1 MRFITLLFLT
11 LLPYSF
17 LGQDSLDT
25 EAGASYKKANR
36 TYTAVRKVNE
46 IILDGEL
53 NDIAWN
59 DAEIATGFISLEPV
73 PGLPAI
79 QPTEVKII
87 YDDEAI
93 YIGAFMHEVSKDSIL
108 RELTERDNIG
118 NSDFFGIAFD
128 TYKDNINGFE
138 FVVTAAGT
146 QFDARITTFGED
158 DNWNAVWF
166 SKTALTDS
174 GWVAEIKIP
183 YSAIRFPKK
192 EVQNWNLNMFRE
204 IRRARQQVFWN
215 ELDPKVD
222 GFLTQSGNMHGVHN
236 IDAPFRLAFIPY
248 VAFGFQVNS
257 GGGIEA
263 TNSYN
268 YSGGMDLKYGIN
280 DAYTLDMTLIPDFS
294 QAQSDNTVLNLTQF
308 EVRYD
313 ENRQFFTEGIE
324 LFDKADL
331 IYWRRVGGV
340 PLLHYS
346 VEDSLNEGDYL
357 VDSPEITQL
366 LNAFKISGRN
376 AKGLGIGV
384 FNAFTKPMYAKIN
397 NDETGS
403 REILTDPFTNYN
415 SLVVDKNLKN
425 NSYLSFIN
433 TNVTRAGDYYNANVL
448 GTQFK
453 FLEKTNTYGV
463 QGSGSWSK
471 KYGTSVLDVDF
482 RDGFTYEV
490 AAGKVS
496 GNLTYYIEN
505 EIVSDTYD
513 RNDFGFLRFNNIIS
527 TEVGVSYNIYEAFG
541 RYNRGGFGFNLDHLA
556 IYNTGKFA
564 DFGFGLDGFLITK
577 KFNAYGAHFWFEPIK
592 NHDYWETRVEGR
604 YYLEPENFRISG
616 WYSTDYNKK
625 FAFDINGSFR
635 LFNSDER
642 RVDIRFSPRY
652 RASDK
657 LAFVLNLF
665 SYNNLN
671 EIGFAEIINDDDIIL
686 GKRDRNTFETRLNIK
701 YTFTHN
707 MGLNFR
713 LRHYWSTAVYKNY
726 YSLNPDGTLGDTDY
740 NPINDEGQD
749 YNNVNFNAFNI
760 DMIYTWV
767 FLPGSELSFIW
778 KNIIQDNQ
786 IDVEGN
792 YFENL
797 THTLQLDQINTFT
810 IKALYYLDYLW
821 LKKLKKNSGE
831 HFEPTEF

>member
-1 MRFITLLFLT
+1 MRFITIILLT

-17 LGQDSLDT
+17 LAQDSLNT
-25 EAGASYKKANR
+25 EESTASYKKADR
-36 TYTAVRKVNE
+36 HYTAVRKVN
-46 IILDGEL
+46 IIELDGNLKEM
-53 NDIAWN
+53 AWN
-59 DAEIATGFISLEPV
+59 DAEVATDFISLEPQ

-79 QPTEVKII
+79 QKTEVKII

-118 NSDFFGIAFD
+118 NSDFFGIVFD

-158 DNWNAVWF
+158 DDWNAVWF
-166 SKTALTDS
+166 SKTVLTDS

-192 EVQNWNLNMFRE
+192 EIQEWSLNMFRE
-204 IRRARQQVFWN
+204 IRRVRQQVFWN

-222 GFLTQSGNMHGVHN
+222 GFLTQAGNMHGVRD
-236 IDAPFRLAFIPY
+236 IDPPLRLAFIPY
-248 VAFGFQVNS
+248 VAFGYQNNNSSDVEVN
-257 GGGIEA
+257 
-263 TNSYN
+263 NSYT

-280 DAYTLDMTLIPDFS
+280 DAFTLDLTLIPDFS

-313 ENRQFFTEGIE
+313 ENRQFFTEGTE

-331 IYWRRVGGV
+331 IYFRRVGGL
-340 PLLHYS
+340 PMLYDS
-346 VEDSLNEGDYL
+346 VEDSLNDGDVL
-357 VDSPEITQL
+357 VNNPEITQL

-376 AKGLGIGV
+376 TKGLGIGV
-384 FNAFTKPMYAKIN
+384 FNAFTKPMYAEIN
-397 NDETGS
+397 NDENGS

-415 SLVVDKNLKN
+415 SLVVDQNLKN

-433 TNVTRAGDYYNANVL
+433 TNVSRASNFYNANVL

-471 KYGTSVLDVDF
+471 KYGTSDVETDYD
-482 RDGFTYEV
+482 DGFTYEV
-490 AAGKVS
+490 AVGKVS

-513 RNDFGFLRFNNIIS
+513 RNDFGFIRFNNVIN
-527 TEVGVSYNIYEAFG
+527 TEVGVSYDIYEAFG
-541 RYNRGGFGFNLDHLA
+541 RYNRGGFSFDLEHVA
-556 IYNTGKFA
+556 IYNTGNFA
-564 DFGFGLDGFLITK
+564 DFGFGFNSFLFTK
-577 KFNAYGAHFWFEPIK
+577 KFNAYGLNFWIEPIQ

-604 YYLEPENFRISG
+604 YYLEPENFNFGG
-616 WYSTDYNKK
+616 WYSSDYNKK
-625 FAFDINGSFR
+625 FALDINLDYR
-635 LFNSDER
+635 IFNSDQR
-642 RVDIRFSPRY
+642 RLNIRFSPRY

-657 LAFVLNLF
+657 MSFVLDLF
-665 SYNNLN
+665 SFNGMND
-671 EIGFAEIINDDDIIL
+671 IGFAEIIDDDDIIL
-686 GKRDRNTFETRLNIK
+686 GKRDQNTFETRLNIK
-701 YTFTHN
+701 YTFTN
-707 MGLNFR
+707 KMGLNFR
-713 LRHYWSTAVYKNY
+713 LRHYWSNVIYSDY
-726 YSLNPDGTLGDTDY
+726 YSLNQDGTLGETGYTPLDD
-740 NPINDEGQD
+740 DGKD

-760 DMIYTWV
+760 DMIYRWV

-786 IDVEGN
+786 VDVEGN

-797 THTLQLDQINTFT
+797 TNTLQLDQINTFT
-810 IKALYYLDYLW
+810 IKALYYIDYLW
-821 LKKLKKNSGE
+821 IQKLNKKKKTNKV
-831 HFEPTEF
+831 